1 MKQFLIEFSI
11 IAIIFIGL
19 KIFWNDT
26 IKYWLG
32 QSIIGINAFACML
45 YMFGVF
51 NQAIPAELAYP
62 KIFLHGI
69 VAIIIHTLFN
79 LQNNKK

>member
-32 QSIIGINAFACML
+32 QSIIGINAFVCML

-51 NQAIPAELAYP
+51 NQAIPGELAYP
-62 KIFLHGI
+62 KIFLHGL